1 MLFYLKK
8 KITKNK
14 EKKLLNDDDMI
25 GIYLSN
31 KFEVFQFS
39 PFQVLLSVYKDNTDK
54 EIQLRGRKIS
64 LKVFLLL

>member
-8 KITKNK
+8 NNKNK

-25 GIYLSN
+25 GIYFSN

-54 EIQLRGRKIS
+54 EIQLRRRKIS
-64 LKVFLLL
+64 

>member
-1 MLFYLKK
+1 
-8 KITKNK
+8 
-14 EKKLLNDDDMI
+14 MI